1 MGPGPLDAMGWQAG
15 KKLGAVLTEV
25 QNAQLE
31 GIISTKD
38 EALDWLRANHAQ
50 N

>member
-1 MGPGPLDAMGWQAG
+1 MALGWQAG
-15 KKLGAVLTEV
+15 KQLGAVLTKV

-38 EALDWLRANHAQ
+38 EASDWLRANHAQ